1 MYFAD
6 DNGGKNY
13 TMYVLCVCFA
23 ADNGGG
29 NYVLCVLQLISEAVP
44 SARFDSKGLVEEVRL
59 HFQELHSMLQAR

>member
-1 MYFAD
+1 M
-6 DNGGKNY
+6 
-13 TMYVLCVCFA
+13 LCVCFA

-44 SARFDSKGLVEEVRL
+44 SARFDSKGLVEEVQL